1 VSLISGIRSV
11 RQEMNVP
18 AGAKVKLL
26 VVGAGETTGIRV
38 EANLSALTR
47 LARLESVDYTSDVPR
62 DSAQLILG
70 EATFVL
76 PLAGVIDLDAERGR
90 LKKDIAKET
99 VEIDKIDK
107 KLSNEQFLAK
117 AAEEVIEEQRSRRA
131 EAEDRRAR
139 LTEALSRLS

>member
-1 VSLISGIRSV
+1 
-11 RQEMNVP
+11 MNVP

-117 AAEEVIEEQRSRRA
+117 AAEEVIDEQRSRRA